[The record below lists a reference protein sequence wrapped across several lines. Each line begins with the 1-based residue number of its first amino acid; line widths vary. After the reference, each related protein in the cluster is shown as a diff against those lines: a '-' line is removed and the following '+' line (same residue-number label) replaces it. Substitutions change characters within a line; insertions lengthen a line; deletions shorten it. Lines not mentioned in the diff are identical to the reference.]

1 MTNRLKTL
9 ELQGYKTFAS
19 RTVFEFPG
27 QITAIVGP
35 NGSGKSNIA
44 DAIRWVLGEQS
55 YTLLRGR
62 KTEDMIFA
70 GSELRSR
77 ASMAS
82 AMITFE
88 NEDGWLPIDYA
99 EVSIARRAYRD
110 GQNEYLLNGQRVRLK
125 EISEILAQSGLAER
139 TYTIIGQGLV
149 DAALSLRPEER
160 RKFFEEAAGIGLY
173 RSRREE
179 ALNRLEQTRRNL
191 ERVQDILSELEPR
204 LKSLEKQ
211 AARVVEYERIKA
223 DLRLLLREWYGFQ
236 WQRLQKELTH
246 AREVLTVQENRLH
259 QARQQS
265 QQVEKRVQDIR
276 FQIQRLRE
284 VLNEW
289 HTQSAEVHRQRE
301 EINRVLAV
309 LDERQRSLNEQKMT
323 TQHDLARLEEEK
335 QQHRKRVQAVE
346 EEITAHQSALVESK
360 HQAAGAQTAFA
371 EMKSRRDRV
380 EGEAREL
387 RKKLTRLETQQVE
400 LNARQ
405 RELIH
410 RLERLEGE
418 ASRLGQQIP
427 HLTDALLRSESE
439 LQGVQQ
445 ALDALAGKRQQVQ
458 DALQILQKKQRH
470 LEENRSQLHEQ
481 QNAFRAELARKQAE
495 RKVLEQADK
504 NLSGLGQGVKL
515 IMTAAE
521 QRQIRGEIHPISRL
535 IEAPAELA
543 TALAAVLGD
552 RLEGMAAE
560 SDVEPEEVLQFL
572 ENTEKGRAVLFPLE
586 WLRGESH
593 YPAPQEE
600 NVIGNA
606 AELVY
611 YPPAM
616 SKLVRLLLGKV
627 WIVRDRKTARRLI
640 SSQPPDLRIVTLQG
654 EVFFG
659 SGEVRAG
666 KESRAEIISRPR
678 QLKELSEE
686 IHNLEER
693 LAEGDA
699 RLFENQKQREALE
712 QQRRAIEEDLEEARE
727 QEKQQQRNLQKIS
740 MQAEQ
745 FRQKLNWQQSQ
756 LEQHKQQI
764 HSSQKEIKD
773 LTAQINA
780 LKRESQQ
787 AESDLREKQREL
799 NSLVLDD
806 LQAQLIHWNTQVSVM
821 ERALQDT
828 QRRLNDFRQ
837 ALERNEQQQQSYRER
852 LNQLDRLFAEL
863 EEEKDRRK
871 TEATHLN
878 QAIDEVQSKI
888 QPAEK
893 ELKEMESKYDELQKD
908 LSAAQ
913 QNTAV
918 VERHATQA
926 QLEFGRLRENLESLR
941 RRIEE
946 DFGLVAFEY
955 QSEVSGPTPLPLEG
969 MVEQLPAVREIS
981 PDLEENINRQR
992 SQLRRLGA
1000 INPDAHAE
1008 YLSVKERYEF
1018 LVQQVTDLKKADQD
1032 LREIIAELDSLMKTE
1047 FRKTFDA
1054 VAAEFKENFAR
1065 LFGGGSARLVLENEE
1080 NPTEGGID
1088 IEARLPGRREQGLS
1102 LLSGGERSLTAVALI
1117 FSLLKVSPTPFCVL
1131 DEVDAMLDEANVGR
1145 FCELLEELSHNTQF
1159 IVITHN
1165 RNTVQVADVIYG
1177 VTMGKDTASQVIS
1190 LRLDEV
1196 GEEMVR

>member
-1 MTNRLKTL
+1 MTSRLKTL

-27 QITAIVGP
+27 RITAIVGP

-70 GSELRSR
+70 GSELRPR

-211 AARVVEYERIKA
+211 AARVIEYERIKA
-223 DLRLLLREWYGFQ
+223 DLRLLLREWYGYQ
-236 WQRLQKELTH
+236 WQRLQGELTH

-259 QARQQS
+259 QARLQS
-265 QQVEKRVQDIR
+265 QQVEKWVQEIR
-276 FQIQRLRE
+276 LQVQRLRE

-289 HTQSAEVHRQRE
+289 HTQSAVVHRQRE
-301 EINRVLAV
+301 EINRTLAV
-309 LDERQRSLNEQKMT
+309 LDERQRSLNEQKTT
-323 TQHDLARLEEEK
+323 TQHDLTRLEEEH
-335 QQHRKRVQAVE
+335 QQHSRRLQEVKEELDAQQTALRDAGQQAE
-346 EEITAHQSALVESK
+346 A
-360 HQAAGAQTAFA
+360 AQTAFA
-371 EMKSRRDRV
+371 AKKAQRDQV
-380 EGEAREL
+380 EGEVRDL
-387 RKKLTRLETQQVE
+387 RRKLTRLETQQVE
-400 LNARQ
+400 INARQ
-405 RELIH
+405 RELFH
-410 RLERLEGE
+410 RLERLESE
-418 ASRLGQQIP
+418 ENRLAQQIP
-427 HLTDALLRSESE
+427 QLADALHQSEIE
-439 LQGVQQ
+439 LHGVQK
-445 ALDALAGKRQQVQ
+445 ALDDLVGRRQQVEVGLL
-458 DALQILQKKQRH
+458 DLQEKQRL
-470 LEENRSQLHEQ
+470 LEESRSQLYEQ
-481 QNAFRAELARKQAE
+481 NNAIRAELARKQAE
-495 RKVLEQADK
+495 RKVLEQAEK
-504 NLSGLGQGVKL
+504 KLSGLGQGVKL
-515 IMTAAE
+515 IMMAAE
-521 QRQIRGEIHPISRL
+521 QRKIGGEIHPISRL
-535 IEAPAELA
+535 IEVPAELT

-552 RLEGMAAE
+552 RLEGLAVE
-560 SDVEPEEVLQFL
+560 SGVEPEEVFQVL
-572 ENTEKGRAVLFPLE
+572 ENAENGRAVLFPLE

-606 AELVY
+606 AELVS

-616 SKLVRLLLGKV
+616 NQLVRLLLGKV
-627 WIVRDRKTARRLI
+627 WVVRDRKTARKLFPN
-640 SSQPPDLRIVTLQG
+640 QPPDLRIVTLRG

-666 KESRAEIISRPR
+666 KETRAEIISRPR
-678 QLKELSEE
+678 QLRDLSAE
-686 IHNLEER
+686 IRNLEKQ
-693 LAEGDA
+693 LADGEA
-699 RLFENQKQREALE
+699 LLLENQKQREALE
-712 QQRRAIEEDLEEARE
+712 NQRRATEKELEAARE
-727 QEKQQQRNLQKIS
+727 QEKQQQRQLQKIT
-740 MQAEQ
+740 MQVEQ
-745 FRQKLNWQQSQ
+745 SRQKLNWQQSQ
-756 LEQHKQQI
+756 VEQLTQQI
-764 HSSQKEIKD
+764 QSSQKELKE
-773 LTAQINA
+773 LTGQ
-780 LKRESQQ
+780 LDVLRRESQVV
-787 AESDLREKQREL
+787 ESNVREKQRLL
-799 NSLVLDD
+799 NALVLDE
-806 LQAQLIHWNTQVSVM
+806 LQAQVVHWNTQVSVM
-821 ERALQDT
+821 ERAMQDT
-828 QRRLNDFRQ
+828 QRRMKDFQ
-837 ALERNEQQQQSYRER
+837 QTLERNEQQQHTYRER
-852 LNQLDRLFAEL
+852 LNQLDRFLAEI
-863 EEEKDRRK
+863 EEEKNRCK
-871 TEATHLN
+871 GEAARLN
-878 QAIDEVQSKI
+878 QAIDEVQSRI
-888 QPAEK
+888 QPAEE
-893 ELKEMESKYDELQKD
+893 ELNELENKYEELQKE

-918 VERHATQA
+918 AERHTTQA

-969 MVEQLPAVREIS
+969 MVEQLPAVKEIP

-992 SQLRRLGA
+992 SQLRRIGA

-1018 LVQQVTDLKKADQD
+1018 LIQQVADLKKADQD
-1032 LREIIAELDSLMKTE
+1032 LREIIAELDGLMKTE

-1065 LFGGGSARLVLENEE
+1065 LFGGGTARLVLENEE

-1145 FCELLEELSHNTQF
+1145 FCELLQELSHNTQF